1 MKFKSFFL
9 FLILTC
15 SFFLQKNTGYFL
27 VHAIDNPGQYI
38 ISTTE
43 KAINALTDNSI
54 TQNEKE
60 KRFGKLFDENFDVP
74 SISRFV
80 LGKYWKSATTNQKK
94 VFFVTFRN
102 YMVKTYSSKFNEY
115 SGEKLSLLNYE
126 NEPNLKLFI
135 VHTALNRPNDP
146 PIKVDWRV
154 GLKKDRYVILD
165 IIIEGISLA
174 VTQRS
179 EFVSVIDH
187 NDGNLDNLIKLLKE
201 KYDVDFVSIMD
212 ENMTS
217 NLKWTKEFCKL
228 YIKEGLTESVP
239 WGTLGDA
246 PSVAVKPEIIKVMKD
261 AGCAYIS
268 FGFESAS
275 NKVLNE
281 DIQKG
286 QLRSHLPKTLE
297 TLKQEKMTPL
307 TTFMIGNP
315 HENIDDLMETVDF
328 WIQNGAEIDPF
339 ICTPYV
345 GSPIFYEYKDYIL
358 GQYDER
364 LKLVNNGKHFD
375 ENLVQKWKLSAL
387 DKFMSEC
394 GDAFQYTAT
403 VSQYFTI
410 PDLFAI
416 KNFMYRHDTDRL
428 LKMAHQRY
436 EETGKEQWTHSEKW
450 EKYCPVCKVK
460 NEFNPLIVK

>member
-27 VHAIDNPGQYI
+27 VHAINNPGQYI

-126 NEPNLKLFI
+126 NETNPKLFV
-135 VHTALNRPNDP
+135 VHTALNRQNDP

-201 KYDVDFVSIMD
+201 KS
-212 ENMTS
+212 
-217 NLKWTKEFCKL
+217 
-228 YIKEGLTESVP
+228 
-239 WGTLGDA
+239 
-246 PSVAVKPEIIKVMKD
+246 
-261 AGCAYIS
+261 
-268 FGFESAS
+268 
-275 NKVLNE
+275 
-281 DIQKG
+281 
-286 QLRSHLPKTLE
+286 
-297 TLKQEKMTPL
+297 
-307 TTFMIGNP
+307 
-315 HENIDDLMETVDF
+315 
-328 WIQNGAEIDPF
+328 
-339 ICTPYV
+339 
-345 GSPIFYEYKDYIL
+345 
-358 GQYDER
+358 
-364 LKLVNNGKHFD
+364 
-375 ENLVQKWKLSAL
+375 
-387 DKFMSEC
+387 
-394 GDAFQYTAT
+394 
-403 VSQYFTI
+403 
-410 PDLFAI
+410 
-416 KNFMYRHDTDRL
+416 
-428 LKMAHQRY
+428 
-436 EETGKEQWTHSEKW
+436 
-450 EKYCPVCKVK
+450 
-460 NEFNPLIVK
+460 

>member
-15 SFFLQKNTGYFL
+15 SFFLQKNIGYFL

-102 YMVKTYSSKFNEY
+102 YMVKTYSSRFSEY
-115 SGEKLSLLNYE
+115 SGEKLSLVNYE
-126 NEPNLKLFI
+126 NEPNPKLFV
-135 VHTALNRPNDP
+135 VHTALNRPNDA

-179 EFVSVIDH
+179 EFISVIDH

-201 KYDVDFVSIMD
+201 KS
-212 ENMTS
+212 
-217 NLKWTKEFCKL
+217 
-228 YIKEGLTESVP
+228 
-239 WGTLGDA
+239 
-246 PSVAVKPEIIKVMKD
+246 
-261 AGCAYIS
+261 
-268 FGFESAS
+268 
-275 NKVLNE
+275 
-281 DIQKG
+281 
-286 QLRSHLPKTLE
+286 
-297 TLKQEKMTPL
+297 
-307 TTFMIGNP
+307 
-315 HENIDDLMETVDF
+315 
-328 WIQNGAEIDPF
+328 
-339 ICTPYV
+339 
-345 GSPIFYEYKDYIL
+345 
-358 GQYDER
+358 
-364 LKLVNNGKHFD
+364 
-375 ENLVQKWKLSAL
+375 
-387 DKFMSEC
+387 
-394 GDAFQYTAT
+394 
-403 VSQYFTI
+403 
-410 PDLFAI
+410 
-416 KNFMYRHDTDRL
+416 
-428 LKMAHQRY
+428 
-436 EETGKEQWTHSEKW
+436 
-450 EKYCPVCKVK
+450 
-460 NEFNPLIVK
+460 